1 MSIENLLNYSVD
13 NAVINHYLHLL
24 AKRDVKAAQ
33 LHTDLMER
41 LRLSDEALIEACG
54 GFRLAQ
60 EAKAKIAEIA
70 ALKQLEAAKQ
80 KRVKPK
86 PSEKPVPAKV
96 KALDKP
102 KPSKP
107 ASLKTEEKHIG
118 QFIVRNDGT
127 LLDTKTGLMWCRYS
141 IGQQWINGSVVDDAK
156 KMVWEKAK
164 KVPALFNKQNA
175 CGGFTDWRLPTIDE
189 LPIIK
194 GIDKAIYADANVFYD
209 DVFPNNNQQFWSCS
223 QEDSNFVKVSN
234 FLRRNGNYKTS
245 HKSSSTCY
253 VRLVRG

>member
-1 MSIENLLNYSVD
+1 MSLENLLNYSVD
-13 NAVINHYLHLL
+13 NAVISHYLRLL
-24 AKRDVKAAQ
+24 AERDVKTAQ
-33 LHTDLMER
+33 LNADLMGR
-41 LRLSDEALIEACG
+41 LRLSDDALIEACG

-60 EAKAKIAEIA
+60 EAKAKIADTA
-70 ALKQLEAAKQ
+70 VLKQLETVKQ

-86 PSEKPVPAKV
+86 QPEKSVPAKV

-107 ASLKTEEKHIG
+107 ASSKTEEKHIG

-141 IGQQWINGSVVDDAK
+141 IGQQWINGAIVGDAK
-156 KMVWEKAK
+156 KMGWEKAK
-164 KVPALFNKQNA
+164 AAPALFNKQDA

-194 GIDKAIYADANVFYD
+194 DKSKAIYMDANVF
-209 DVFPNNNQQFWSCS
+209 PNNGEPCWSCS
-223 QEDSNFVKVSN
+223 QEGYNFVKIAD
-234 FLRRNGNYKTS
+234 FPRINGYTTTRHES
-245 HKSSSTCY
+245 GICC